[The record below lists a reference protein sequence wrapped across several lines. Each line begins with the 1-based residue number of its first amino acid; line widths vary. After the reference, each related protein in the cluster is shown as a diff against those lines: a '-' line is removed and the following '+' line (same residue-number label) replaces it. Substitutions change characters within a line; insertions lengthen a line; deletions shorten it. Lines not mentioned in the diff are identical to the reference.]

1 MRFVR
6 SLILGSAAAIGEE
19 GQGCGYSG
27 VNEGMRIYRKS
38 IDVGN
43 NWKDRSAM
51 GRGNSKEWV
60 NRIKKL

>member
-1 MRFVR
+1 
-6 SLILGSAAAIGEE
+6 
-19 GQGCGYSG
+19 

-60 NRIKKL
+60 NRRKKL